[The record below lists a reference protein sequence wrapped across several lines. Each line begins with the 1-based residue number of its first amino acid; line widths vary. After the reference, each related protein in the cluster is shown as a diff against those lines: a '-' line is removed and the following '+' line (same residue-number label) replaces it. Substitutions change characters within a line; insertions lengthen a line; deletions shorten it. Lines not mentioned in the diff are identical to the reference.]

1 MRFVH
6 WFACVYFLLCIP
18 LFAFNRPDARLA
30 VTDHSSTWHRLFAE
44 LTSIIPRPIARLCLL
59 SALYTAVGIQPS
71 RRSPGCYRP
80 LTDFIPIICRT
91 HIDHSRPIQL
101 APHSPRLSIRT
112 GSQER
117 QGQASSAVFRRSHAK
132 FVEIE
137 LRRAPARWC
146 RDQEKFSSQ
155 ARVSRKSNRLPRN
168 AETRGS

>member
-59 SALYTAVGIQPS
+59 SALYTALCIQPS

-80 LTDFIPIICRT
+80 LIDLTPIICRT
-91 HIDHSRPIQL
+91 HIDHSPTNSSFVSTVCFVYRCWHSTVQTL
-101 APHSPRLSIRT
+101 A
-112 GSQER
+112 
-117 QGQASSAVFRRSHAK
+117 
-132 FVEIE
+132 
-137 LRRAPARWC
+137 W
-146 RDQEKFSSQ
+146 
-155 ARVSRKSNRLPRN
+155 RLPTTHRLHTDYLPN
-168 AETRGS
+168 SHRSFPTNTTCSPLTTFVYSYRIPRTARAGIECGF